1 MAKKTNIKYTARDFE
16 TIKGELVEYSKR
28 YYPDTYKDF
37 TKASFGSLMLDTV
50 SYVGDVLSF
59 YLDYQFNESFLTTA
73 TEFNNIIKIANQ
85 MGYKYNPKSTAFGFV
100 ELYISVPASSEP
112 IGPNLVYLPI
122 LSKGSTFTSNSG
134 LTFTLLEDV
143 DFSTSTNEI
152 VVANVDNDTGQPTTY
167 AVKTVGIVQSGFYT
181 RKVIEIGPFERF
193 KKVEIND
200 ENVLEIVSVTDS
212 EGNEYYEVDNLS
224 QDVIYREVPNTDFQ
238 NDGVASLLKPFP
250 VPRRFVIDKTPTN
263 TTIQFGYGSEDE
275 ITSNSVA
282 ESSQLILQMHAKN
295 YFSDNAFDPTNLIKS
310 DKFGVSPSNTNLTI
324 VYRKANNTASNV
336 PAGAITNVGV
346 PSFVYPQRELTNSNL
361 RSSVNNSLEVFNTS
375 PLTGEIR
382 LNETEELRLN
392 AINNFSSQKRAV
404 TKQDYQ
410 SLIYNIPSKFGKVKR
425 CFVSQDNNSFKRN
438 LNIYVVSQ
446 GNDGNLMLTNDVIK
460 NNLKTWISQYKMIN
474 DTVDILDSIIINFG
488 IEFNVIADV
497 GYDRTTV
504 LNVAKVAV
512 QQAMLQKMEIGEPI
526 SVAKI
531 YNILNK
537 LDGVLD
543 TTNVNIIQKNGFG
556 YSSVNLD
563 LEKLKTFDGKY
574 VRAPKNVIYEVKNPA
589 IDIKGT
595 VT

>member
-1 MAKKTNIKYTARDFE
+1 MAKKTNIKYTSRDFE
-16 TIKGELVEYSKR
+16 TIKNELVEYSRR

-37 TKASFGSLMLDTV
+37 TKASFGSLMLDSV

-59 YLDYQFNESFLTTA
+59 YLDYQFNESFLNTA
-73 TEFNNIIKIANQ
+73 SEFDNIIKISKQ
-85 MGYKYNPKSTAFGFV
+85 MGYKYEPKSTAFGFV
-100 ELYISVPASSEP
+100 DLYISVPAGSEGLGPDP
-112 IGPNLVYLPI
+112 IYLPV
-122 LSKGSTFTSNSG
+122 LSKGSTFTSNGS

-143 DFSTSTNEI
+143 DFSNTANEV
-152 VVANVDNDTGQPTTY
+152 VVANIDNVTGLPVTY
-167 AVKTVGIVQSGFYT
+167 AIKTAGIVQSGFYT
-181 RKVIEIGPFERF
+181 RKIIEVAAFERF
-193 KKVEIND
+193 KKIELND
-200 ENVLEIVSVTDS
+200 ANVLEIVSVTDS
-212 EGNEYYEVDNLS
+212 DGNEYYEVDNLS

-250 VPRRFVIDKTPTN
+250 VPRRFVVDKTPTN
-263 TTIQFGYGSEDE
+263 VTLQFGYGSEDE
-275 ITSNSVA
+275 LTSNSVA
-282 ESSQLILQMHAKN
+282 ESSQLVLQLHAKT

-336 PAGAITNVGV
+336 PAGTITNVGS
-346 PSFVYPQRELTNSNL
+346 PIFVYKERELTTANL
-361 RSSVNNSLEVFNTS
+361 RASVNNSLEVFNNT

-392 AINNFSSQKRAV
+392 TINNFSSQKRAV

-410 SLIYNIPSKFGKVKR
+410 TLIYNIPSKFGKVKR
-425 CFVSQDNNSFKRN
+425 CFLSQDNKSFKRN
-438 LNIYVVSQ
+438 LNIYVVSEA
-446 GNDGNLMLTNDVIK
+446 NDGTLAIANDIVK
-460 NNLKTWISQYKMIN
+460 NNLKTWLSQYKMVN
-474 DTVDILDSIIINFG
+474 DTVDILDAAIVNFG
-488 IEFNVIADV
+488 IEFNVVADV

-504 LNVAKVAV
+504 LNTARFAI
-512 QQAMLQKMEIGEPI
+512 QQVMLQKMEIGEPI

-556 YSSVNLD
+556 YSAITLD
-563 LEKLKTFDGKY
+563 FEKLKTFDGKY
-574 VRAPKNVIYEVKNPA
+574 IRAPKNVIYEVKNPA

>member
-1 MAKKTNIKYTARDFE
+1 MAKKTNIKYTSRDFE
-16 TIKGELVEYSKR
+16 TIKNELVEYSRR

-37 TKASFGSLMLDTV
+37 TKASFGSLMLDSV

-59 YLDYQFNESFLTTA
+59 YLDYQFNESFLNTA
-73 TEFNNIIKIANQ
+73 SEFDNIIKIAKQ
-85 MGYKYNPKSTAFGFV
+85 MGYKYEPKSTAFGFV
-100 ELYISVPASSEP
+100 DLYISVPAGTEGLGPDP
-112 IGPNLVYLPI
+112 IYLPV
-122 LSKGSTFTSNSG
+122 LSKGSTFTSNGG

-143 DFSTSTNEI
+143 DFSNTANEV
-152 VVANVDNDTGQPTTY
+152 VVANVDNDTGLPVTY
-167 AVKTVGIVQSGFYT
+167 AIKTVGIVQSGFYT
-181 RKVIEIGPFERF
+181 RKIIEVGIFERF
-193 KKVEIND
+193 KKVELND
-200 ENVLEIVSVTDS
+200 ANVLEIVSVTDS
-212 EGNEYYEVDNLS
+212 DGNEYYEVDNLS

-250 VPRRFVIDKTPTN
+250 VPRRFVVEKTPTN
-263 TTIQFGYGSEDE
+263 VTLQFGYGSEDE
-275 ITSNSVA
+275 LTSNSVA
-282 ESSQLILQMHAKN
+282 ESSQLVLQLHAKT

-336 PAGAITNVGV
+336 PAGTITTVGS
-346 PSFVYPQRELTNSNL
+346 PIFTYKERELTTANL
-361 RSSVNNSLEVFNTS
+361 RASVNNSLEVFNNT

-410 SLIYNIPSKFGKVKR
+410 TLIYNIPSKFGKVKR
-425 CFVSQDNNSFKRN
+425 CFLSQDNKSFKRN
-438 LNIYVVSQ
+438 LNIYVVSEA
-446 GNDGNLMLTNDVIK
+446 NDATLTLANDIVK
-460 NNLKTWISQYKMIN
+460 NNLKTWLSQYKMIN
-474 DTVDILDSIIINFG
+474 DTVDILDARIVNFG

-504 LNVAKVAV
+504 LNIARFAV

-526 SVAKI
+526 SIAKI

-543 TTNVNIIQKNGFG
+543 TTNINIIQKNGFG
-556 YSSVNLD
+556 YSAITLD
-563 LEKLKTFDGKY
+563 FEKLKTFDGKY

>member
-1 MAKKTNIKYTARDFE
+1 
-16 TIKGELVEYSKR
+16 
-28 YYPDTYKDF
+28 
-37 TKASFGSLMLDTV
+37 
-50 SYVGDVLSF
+50 
-59 YLDYQFNESFLTTA
+59 
-73 TEFNNIIKIANQ
+73 
-85 MGYKYNPKSTAFGFV
+85 
-100 ELYISVPASSEP
+100 
-112 IGPNLVYLPI
+112 
-122 LSKGSTFTSNSG
+122 
-134 LTFTLLEDV
+134 
-143 DFSTSTNEI
+143 
-152 VVANVDNDTGQPTTY
+152 
-167 AVKTVGIVQSGFYT
+167 
-181 RKVIEIGPFERF
+181 
-193 KKVEIND
+193 
-200 ENVLEIVSVTDS
+200 
-212 EGNEYYEVDNLS
+212 
-224 QDVIYREVPNTDFQ
+224 
-238 NDGVASLLKPFP
+238 
-250 VPRRFVIDKTPTN
+250 
-263 TTIQFGYGSEDE
+263 
-275 ITSNSVA
+275 
-282 ESSQLILQMHAKN
+282 
-295 YFSDNAFDPTNLIKS
+295 
-310 DKFGVSPSNTNLTI
+310 
-324 VYRKANNTASNV
+324 
-336 PAGAITNVGV
+336 V
-346 PSFVYPQRELTNSNL
+346 PSFVYPLRESTNANL
-361 RSSVNNSLEVFNTS
+361 RSFVNNSLEVFNTS

-438 LNIYVVSQ
+438 LNVYVVSQ
-446 GNDGNLMLTNDVIK
+446 ANNGNLMATNDVIK